1 MEVRVFFRTVVV
13 GIVLGSGLLVT
24 SGNIAKG
31 EEVDDLKDTKA
42 IVAFRC
48 NLLRLSALAAL
59 ALSEVQHAEPIEKVP
74 MGAHKLGEGRRTVST
89 RLLQDPLSYTKFG

>member
-1 MEVRVFFRTVVV
+1 MEARVFFRTNVV
-13 GIVLGSGLLVT
+13 GIVLGSGPLVT

-31 EEVDDLKDTKA
+31 EEVDDLKDITA
-42 IVAFRC
+42 MVAFRR

-74 MGAHKLGEGRRTVST
+74 IGPHNLGGGRCTVST
-89 RLLQDPLSYTKFG
+89 RLLQGNVPPPSY